1 MSDDNWFWQ
10 VSKMT
15 YFKRLDRLMVGK
27 SKLDLCQDYVGSCI
41 CKDQHGSAR
50 KIKRTDSIFKMHIK
64 SNRFSLSSTLPILK
78 VNKCEIYSNLYNF
91 LP

>member
-1 MSDDNWFWQ
+1 MSDDNWFCQ

-41 CKDQHGSAR
+41 CRDQHGLAGLQRNSF
-50 KIKRTDSIFKMHIK
+50 D
-64 SNRFSLSSTLPILK
+64 LQ
-78 VNKCEIYSNLYNF
+78 NLYKIQP
-91 LP
+91 L

>member
-41 CKDQHGSAR
+41 CIINMDWQGTQKNSF
-50 KIKRTDSIFKMHIK
+50 KIQNAYRTQSFQSLQYLTHPEGKRVRNI
-64 SNRFSLSSTLPILK
+64 
-78 VNKCEIYSNLYNF
+78 
-91 LP
+91 

>member
-27 SKLDLCQDYVGSCI
+27 SKLDLCQDYVGFRRCF
-41 CKDQHGSAR
+41 DQHGIGR
-50 KIKRTDSIFKMHIK
+50 DPT
-64 SNRFSLSSTLPILK
+64 
-78 VNKCEIYSNLYNF
+78 
-91 LP
+91 

>member
-41 CKDQHGSAR
+41 CKDQHGLAKNTKEQR
-50 KIKRTDSIFKMHIK
+50 QGLQINIRGLIRPGRYLDC
-64 SNRFSLSSTLPILK
+64 PIWRGW
-78 VNKCEIYSNLYNF
+78 V
-91 LP
+91 

>member
-41 CKDQHGSAR
+41 CRDQHGLAK
-50 KIKRTDSIFKMHIK
+50 KIREQIRS
-64 SNRFSLSSTLPILK
+64 P
-78 VNKCEIYSNLYNF
+78 KCI
-91 LP
+91 